1 MRGGDELTDNL
12 IRANRDL
19 WPSERIAESSVL
31 KTTTN
36 KIRKLSK
43 NILNISAFYE
53 WISRQ
58 TNERRCMV
66 LCRRIRKK
74 KKVRERTAMGSLDFC
89 IKSSIYSQC

>member
-74 KKVRERTAMGSLDFC
+74 KKSKGKNSYGFLGFL
-89 IKSSIYSQC
+89 Y